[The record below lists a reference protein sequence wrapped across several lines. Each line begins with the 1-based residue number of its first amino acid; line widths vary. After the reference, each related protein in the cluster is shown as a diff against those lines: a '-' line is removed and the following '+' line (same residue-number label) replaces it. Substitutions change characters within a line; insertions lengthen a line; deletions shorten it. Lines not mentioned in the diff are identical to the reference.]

1 VSDAGIRSIADLP
14 RLKEV
19 TLEKLQGI
27 SADAA
32 AAFPSEVRVNL
43 LSE

>member
-1 VSDAGIRSIADLP
+1 LP
-14 RLKEV
+14 RLKEM
-19 TLEKLQGI
+19 TLEKLQGV

-43 LSE
+43 LTQ